1 MKYFDILTGMKYTE
15 PHGFRCKVQSME
27 LQKVVSAYE
36 KDLAVVE
43 EFLEKEHESYVELI
57 PEISRHIIMSG
68 GKRIRPLLLM
78 ICSDLFGF
86 HGDVR
91 HPLAAVLE
99 FIHTASLLHDDVIDH
114 ANMRRGKT
122 SANRIWGNA
131 ASVLVGDYLYAK
143 AFKLLTAS
151 SNHDVQKIV
160 SEATTTMVEGETIQL
175 IKSGDVAISE
185 EEYFSIIEK
194 KTAVLMAAA
203 CALGAVLAGENSE
216 SVDLMKEFGAKLGVT
231 FQLTDDTLD
240 YVGVEEDFGK
250 TIGMDIR
257 EGKMTLPLIWALRQC
272 SPSERDRIRDV
283 IASKEADDE
292 EVIEIARFIRAY
304 GGIDY
309 ALARA
314 AGFVDEAKKLIA
326 PLPESFAK
334 EALLVVADH
343 ILKRN
348 L

>member
-1 MKYFDILTGMKYTE
+1 MQIQE
-15 PHGFRCKVQSME
+15 
-27 LQKVVSAYE
+27 VVSAYE

-43 EFLEKEHESYVELI
+43 TYLEREHESYVELI

-78 ICSDLFGF
+78 VSSDLFGYG
-86 HGDVR
+86 GDVR
-91 HPLAAVLE
+91 YPLAAVLE

-122 SANRIWGNA
+122 AANRVWGNA

-143 AFKLLTAS
+143 AFKLLTE
-151 SNHDVQKIV
+151 SNSQAVQRLV
-160 SEATTTMVEGETIQL
+160 STATTTMVEGETTQL
-175 IKSGDVAISE
+175 IKSGDVNITE
-185 EEYFSIIEK
+185 EDYFSIIER
-194 KTAVLMAAA
+194 KTAVLMATA
-203 CALGAVLAGENSE
+203 CALGPVLAEAPSE
-216 SVDLMKEFGAKLGVT
+216 SVHRMTDFGMKLGVT

-240 YVGVEEDFGK
+240 YVAVEQDFGK

-257 EGKMTLPLIWALRQC
+257 EGKMTLPLIWSLKQC
-272 SPSERDRIRDV
+272 KDSERERIQGIV
-283 IASKEADDE
+283 ASKEADDD
-292 EVIEIARFIRAY
+292 EVVEIARFIKIH

-309 ALARA
+309 ALERA
-314 AGFVDEAKKLIA
+314 ARLVDEAKALIA
-326 PLPESFAK
+326 PLPESFASK
-334 EALLVVADH
+334 ALLALADH